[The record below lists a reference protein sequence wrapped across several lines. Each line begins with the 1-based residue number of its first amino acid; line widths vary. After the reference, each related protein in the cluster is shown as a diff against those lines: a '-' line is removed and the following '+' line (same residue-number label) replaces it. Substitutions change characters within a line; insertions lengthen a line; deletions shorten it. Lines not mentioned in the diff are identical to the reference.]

1 MVSPKLRS
9 PRATTSPPKLT
20 RTPDRRVPF
29 IGLTGGIGAGKSTA
43 LEALERA
50 GAAVLSTDAVVHE
63 LYSDD
68 DVVSAVVARFGA
80 AIERDGV
87 VDRGALA
94 RVAFATPEDREWLE
108 GMLWPR
114 VGERMA
120 SWRAS
125 LELASPPPRA
135 AVVEVPLLFE
145 SGMEDQFDAT
155 IAVVASEDLRASRA
169 GARGHE
175 ALEARSARQLSQ
187 QEKAHRA
194 TYVVVNDGTVEEL
207 ESKLSSMLEMLG
219 S

>member
-1 MVSPKLRS
+1 V
-9 PRATTSPPKLT
+9 PRRPPPTNPPKLAQKPEHS
-20 RTPDRRVPF
+20 RIPF
-29 IGLTGGIGAGKSTA
+29 VGLTGGIGAGKSTA
-43 LEALERA
+43 LSALERA
-50 GAAVLSTDAVVHE
+50 GAAVLSTDRVVHE
-63 LYSDD
+63 LYEDD
-68 DVVSAVVARFGA
+68 DVVSAVVARFGD

-94 RVAFATPEDREWLE
+94 RVAFASADDREWLE
-108 GMLWPR
+108 GLLWPR
-114 VGERMA
+114 VGSRMA

-125 LELASPPPRA
+125 LAALADPPRA

-145 SGMEDQFDAT
+145 SDMEGAFDAT
-155 IAVVASEDLRASRA
+155 IAVIASEDLRAARA

-175 ALEARSARQLSQ
+175 ALAERSARQLSQ

-207 ESKLSSMLEMLG
+207 DSKLSRVLEMLG